1 MRKLYEKVNKTLN
14 TLTFNDIWNGFAKT
28 DFALYDKNN
37 VFLKDGVIPYDN
49 RFLGNTTIDYEG
61 ENLAIWLI
69 ENIEDID
76 YKELSANIVHEMFH
90 SFQISQNESRFPD
103 DIKALSYPSDLE
115 NYQLKYNENIMLVNA
130 LNSKEKNK
138 KIDILSQIVTSRKL
152 RLNKFGSLI
161 KYEFIIETIEGSAEY
176 CGTKALKSIS
186 NNLYQNRLE
195 KYKEIL
201 LSDKKM
207 LFDIRRCCYFWGT
220 LFLLLL
226 DEIGIDFP
234 KEIHGQYLT
243 IFEQIIPLM
252 KCNTIINQIKSEKI
266 DKYFEEETFR
276 KEKLIDDFNSNNPLI
291 YDGEFSICGYDPMN
305 MFKIDNKIFCSNFIL
320 LYNTITKENTFI
332 SGPVILILENDSDII
347 KRYYA
352 INRGV

>member
-1 MRKLYEKVNKTLN
+1 MRKLYEKVNETLN
-14 TLTFNDIWNGFAKT
+14 IVSFDEIWKGFTKT
-28 DFALYDKNN
+28 NFALYNKKN
-37 VFLKDGVIPYDN
+37 VFLKDGIIPYDN
-49 RFLGNTTIDYEG
+49 RFLGNTTIKYEE

-69 ENIEDID
+69 ENIEEVD
-76 YKELSANIVHEMFH
+76 YKELVANIVHEMFH
-90 SFQISQNESRFPD
+90 SFQISQNESRFPN

-130 LNSKEKNK
+130 INSKEKNK

-152 RLNKFGSLI
+152 RLNKFGNLI

-207 LFDIRRCCYFWGT
+207 LFDIRRCCYYWGT

-226 DEIGIDFP
+226 DEIEIDFT
-234 KEIHGQYLT
+234 KEIQGQSLT

-252 KCNTIINQIKSEKI
+252 KSNTIINQIKSEKI
-266 DKYFEEETFR
+266 DKDFKEERLR
-276 KEKLIDDFNSNNPLI
+276 KEKLIDDFNSKNPII

-305 MFKIDNKIFCSNFIL
+305 MFKIDNKIFCSNFLL
-320 LYNTITKENTFI
+320 LYNIVTKENIFI
-332 SGPVILILENDSDII
+332 PGPVIVKQESDSDII
-347 KRYYA
+347 KSYYT
-352 INRGV
+352 INE